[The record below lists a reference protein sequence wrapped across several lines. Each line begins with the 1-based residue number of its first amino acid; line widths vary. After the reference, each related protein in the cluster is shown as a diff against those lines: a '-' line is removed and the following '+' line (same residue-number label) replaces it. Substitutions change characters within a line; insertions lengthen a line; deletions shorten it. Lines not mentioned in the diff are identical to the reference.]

1 MALSITQTPP
11 LVNLA
16 QSPIAFTLSDS
27 TGVILS
33 SSFQYVLDL
42 YYWSGLDTASGSS
55 ANYTLVKYPN
65 ESGVGIFDASRILNS
80 TLTDLLEANT
90 SNVKYFAVDAYFQ
103 YFDGTSYVTG
113 SHEKSS
119 TYKYIDGYSLFQEP
133 ISQPIWEKTQYWP
146 LMTDG
151 PTTQSAF
158 DFNTGYGGVYV
169 GDYGSGS
176 VPDKIVYTSENG
188 SYDYMLTSSVSSS
201 GQIEQYPIGI
211 QENGF
216 PPITSSISFYS
227 VQPYNGGV
235 ALGNPIRYEL
245 TCNQKYPNIRI
256 KWKNRYGQFDNFNFN
271 MVNKQTFNVNRQ
283 VYQPQIGTWGG
294 TSLSYQNYNSNNLNY
309 LVDAAESI
317 SVNTDWVSEDYNDIF
332 KQLLVSDEIYWVY
345 DEANGDLRPITIKT
359 NSVTFK
365 TGVVD
370 KTIQYAFDFDYGQTY
385 KLII

>member
-16 QSPIAFTLSDS
+16 QSPIAFTLSES

-133 ISQPIWEKTQYWP
+133 ISESIQDKTPFWP

-151 PTTQSAF
+151 PVTQSVF
-158 DFNTGYGGVYV
+158 DFNTGYGGVYI
-169 GDYGSGS
+169 GTYGGTQ
-176 VPDKIVYTSENG
+176 VDRVVYTSN
-188 SYDYMLTSSVSSS
+188 VSNFDLVFSPTLNTS
-201 GQIEQYPIGI
+201 GQIGQYPVGVA
-211 QENGF
+211 NLPFTGSLTAF
-216 PPITSSISFYS
+216 T
-227 VQPYNGGV
+227 VQAYNGV
-235 ALGNPIRYEL
+235 TPVGNSIRYEV

-271 MVNKQTFNVNRQ
+271 MVNRQTFNVNRS
-283 VYQPQIGTWGG
+283 VYQPQIGSWGG
-294 TSLSYQNYNSNNLNY
+294 SSLSYNDYDSNNLNY
-309 LVDAAESI
+309 LVDTQESI
-317 SVNTDWVSEDYNDIF
+317 SVNSNWVSEDYNDIF

-345 DEANGDLRPITIKT
+345 DEANEIVKPITIKT
-359 NSVTFK
+359 DSVTFK

-370 KTIQYAFDFDYGQTY
+370 KVIQYSFDFDYGQTY